1 LICRIWRGVTT
12 TENAPKH
19 ERIVREQV
27 IPDIETRSIPGFLH
41 IDLARRSIDEGH
53 EFLTIM
59 WFDSLDSVKSF
70 MGEDYETAHV
80 PDEAKAVLSSYDK
93 QSAHFEVVDRRPQG
107 GNS

>member
-12 TENAPKH
+12 TENAPKY

-27 IPDIETRSIPGFLH
+27 IPDIEARGIPGFLH

-59 WFDSLDSVKSF
+59 WFDSLDSVRRF
-70 MGEDYETAHV
+70 IGEDYENRAC
-80 PDEAKAVLSSYDK
+80 PGRGKGCSFFL
-93 QSAHFEVVDRRPQG
+93 
-107 GNS
+107 